1 MRKKPDIMKL
11 KWVISRQCSDRLCFL
26 MNPDIVLYVC
36 VYNFVAAENR
46 IYKILFDMNSELNH

>member
-1 MRKKPDIMKL
+1 
-11 KWVISRQCSDRLCFL
+11 